1 MILEATLF
9 GDFEYGDETLRHTFA
24 TRNYIWWYLAPLAI
38 REILFGKWRLR
49 TLIGLFVLG
58 LIGTAAYTV
67 EWYDMTFLCAFAFCA
82 RDLDFK
88 QFAKIVFVFGA
99 LYLAAMFVASASGIL
114 PDSISDLGD
123 ATGQHRHYLGFRH
136 PNGSG
141 LLVFAMVIAGV
152 YSQGKRFSIPQA
164 FALAILVIAVFI
176 LNGGRTML
184 IASILTLILGLI
196 AAKWTAPGW
205 FVKSGR
211 ITLALV
217 PVISIAGALLFA
229 LYYVPG
235 TPWMEQLNEF
245 LSGRPF
251 VSYKAVRDCGLHM
264 WPSIVDL
271 PTHREIGITGDG
283 RLIEVTAPIP
293 VDCHYVTYALRMGLV
308 LTGVYAVLLAVLGFK
323 SWTPENPQLAIIVFA
338 MFLYM
343 FMEIPAFLPCRN
355 PMSLVLGIVFASA
368 GADLL
373 KAKRRRRVEGPDEDA
388 PPEGD
393 LEGEPVSGG
402 PAKSLESAKKAD

>member
-9 GDFEYGDETLRHTFA
+9 GDFEYGDDTLRHTFA
-24 TRNYIWWYLAPLAI
+24 TRNYIWWYLAPLVI
-38 REILFGKWRLR
+38 REILFGKWNFH
-49 TLIGLFVLG
+49 TLLG
-58 LIGTAAYTV
+58 LLVFGLLGTAAYTV
-67 EWYDMTFLCAFAFCA
+67 GWHQFVFLCAFAFCA

-88 QFAKIVFVFGA
+88 QFAKIVFIFGA
-99 LYLAAMFVASASGIL
+99 LYLAILFTASASGFL
-114 PDSISDLGD
+114 VDNVSSPNA
-123 ATGQHRHYLGFRH
+123 ATGMRRHYLGFRH

-141 LLVFAMVIAGV
+141 LLIFVIVIAGV

-164 FALAILVIAVFI
+164 LALAVLVIAAFA
-176 LNGGRTML
+176 LNGARTML

-235 TPWMEQLNEF
+235 TPWMEQVNQL
-245 LSGRPF
+245 LSGRPYY
-251 VSYKAVRDCGLHM
+251 SYKAVHECGLHM
-264 WPSIVDL
+264 WPSIIEL
-271 PTHREIGITGDG
+271 PTHKTMGFTGDG
-283 RLIEVTAPIP
+283 HIIEVTASIP
-293 VDCHYVTYALRMGLV
+293 VDCHYVTYALCMGLV

-355 PMSLVLGIVFASA
+355 PMSLVLGIAFAST
-368 GADLL
+368 GVDLL
-373 KAKRRRRVEGPDEDA
+373 KAKRRKPRENPDKDSLPESITEDKPASVE
-388 PPEGD
+388 
-393 LEGEPVSGG
+393 
-402 PAKSLESAKKAD
+402 PAKSLEPTGNTD